1 MYLLEYTYW
10 KIAEHLVNSG
20 YGVIQAGE
28 SGEIWLE
35 APDKS
40 SYDLVRLYNH
50 DIDFRQEMA
59 RDIEEQAERVEQ
71 VRKQLG
77 RRKMKLLNVFFSAE
91 APVDDWEEIAE
102 KPFEKGPVLVEPANV
117 RGTMLRDDL
126 QAVFPS

>member
-1 MYLLEYTYW
+1 M
-10 KIAEHLVNSG
+10 NSG

-77 RRKMKLLNVFFSAE
+77 RRKMKSLNVFFQR
-91 APVDDWEEIAE
+91 
-102 KPFEKGPVLVEPANV
+102 KPLLMTGKRSPKSL
-117 RGTMLRDDL
+117 LRRDL
-126 QAVFPS
+126 S